1 MVIEMD
7 AEDWRLTY
15 RVFGL
20 VTVYLM
26 FITVVAIIIRHIEL
40 ALWFVE
46 IGIITFIIHLVAWEK
61 YTSKK
66 YWWRK

>member
-1 MVIEMD
+1 MD
-7 AEDWRLTY
+7 ADDWRLAY

-40 ALWFVE
+40 ALWLVE
-46 IGIITFIIHLVAWEK
+46 IAVITFIIHLVAWER
-61 YTSKK
+61 YISKK
-66 YWWRK
+66 FWWRK